1 MKTEVELRGITHRVT
16 RQKTSFSFSQLDA
29 LFFST
34 FENTLHSLHE
44 CYNSLIF
51 STSQCND
58 KQKEMSLM
66 SPLKFGSDISDMR
79 KTSSCHLGTLIFSGL

>member
-51 STSQCND
+51 NTSQCND
-58 KQKEMSLM
+58 KQKEMSL
-66 SPLKFGSDISDMR
+66 ISLP
-79 KTSSCHLGTLIFSGL
+79 KIE

>member
-66 SPLKFGSDISDMR
+66 SPLKIE
-79 KTSSCHLGTLIFSGL
+79 